1 MITRRWV
8 LRAATGGAA
17 FAALGAFSALAVP
30 LVPASRRA
38 MIQRVIYYYAP
49 GIVFDGDDLTVFADY
64 IHRTVLG
71 RKLQGLRRLGYY
83 TGTFLLYHSASTR
96 DLVRASPDVLDI
108 DQRIMDAFF
117 LCTDF
122 FEDPV
127 TPGRRISLERSPDPY
142 ESGCS
147 NPLATTFNGPVDK
160 DEGAWDKDEGA
171 WLQAPPDHPAPQMTQ
186 LGTSR
191 RP

>member
-1 MITRRWV
+1 MKTTRRWV
-8 LRAATGGAA
+8 LRAGIGGMAVAA
-17 FAALGAFSALAVP
+17 IGAFGALAVP

-49 GIVFDGDDLTVFADY
+49 GIVFDGDDLTTFADY
-64 IHRTVLG
+64 IHRRVLG
-71 RKLQGLRRLGYY
+71 RELQGLRRLGYY

-96 DLVRASPDVLDI
+96 NLVPTPPRILDI

-127 TPGRRISLERSPDPY
+127 TPGRRISLERPPDPY

-147 NPLATTFNGPVDK
+147 NPLAITAMDPVDK
-160 DEGAWDKDEGA
+160 DEAPPP
-171 WLQAPPDHPAPQMTQ
+171 QSPPDHPPPRMMR

-191 RP
+191 RS